1 VQCEDLYELISCL
14 LPEVTAS
21 PAQHCT
27 YTIFGQTSWVQPI
40 LFAFFNI
47 MFYYRFFLSLFNAVL
62 CIVLPGLL
70 VELCFFEVLL
80 EAELQRVEVNL
91 VRALCRYVPLQYST
105 VHLHSTHVRLSHRRA
120 LSASSGRA
128 FPYEKAL
135 IACWMFVQRRSLLY
149 AYFRDRFLSVSPGAL
164 QRRHSQLCS
173 VDRGNTRMKIA
184 SANELET
191 TKLLQE

>member
-40 LFAFFNI
+40 LFAFLNI
-47 MFYYRFFLSLFNAVL
+47 MLSYRLFLSLFNAVI

-70 VELCFFEVLL
+70 VKLCFFEVLL
-80 EAELQRVEVNL
+80 EAAKSGGEPGACSFQ
-91 VRALCRYVPLQYST
+91 VRTSAILNCPCPFDSCSPFAST
-105 VHLHSTHVRLSHRRA
+105 RTLSIFRTGI
-120 LSASSGRA
+120 SSR
-128 FPYEKAL
+128 ESL
-135 IACWMFVQRRSLLY
+135 DSLLDVRPK
-149 AYFRDRFLSVSPGAL
+149 AQSLVCLLPRPFPVSPSAL
-164 QRRHSQLCS
+164 QRRHPQLCS
-173 VDRGNTRMKIA
+173 VDRGNTRMQTA